1 MTRFKSANWPLNPD
15 SSYTKIGRH
24 YGKNRLLKVFGLV
37 WRSIQLLPF
46 VLRERPVVGLSH
58 GSRAQILLCN
68 LLRIPTIMVNDYEYA
83 KTPPLVRPRWEIV
96 PDVLFNENLHCKNRE
111 RIRTY
116 RGIKEDVYAPEFR
129 PDPSLVEQLQLNG
142 DVIVTVRPPATE
154 AHYHNPESE
163 KLFVQFMN
171 RLCDTRGTKAVLL
184 PRNKNQETEIRKHWP
199 QWFEDSKV
207 IIPREA
213 VDGLNLLW
221 HSDLVVSGGGTMNRE
236 AAALDVP
243 VYSIFRGKIG
253 AVDRRLQS
261 EGRLTLIESIEEVQT
276 RIAFRRREKSGS
288 PDNQPRQALRDI
300 VDHVEEIVRT
310 EYPGAMPS
318 TIAGEAQRTMKTLK
332 MMVIAGA
339 RPNFM
344 KIAPLM
350 KAISEYNSRNGNG
363 APAIHARLL
372 HTGQHYDEKM
382 SEIFFGELGIPA
394 PDINMGVGSGS
405 HAVQTA
411 NVMTRFETVC
421 EQERPD
427 WIVVVG
433 DVNSTMACTLV
444 GAKMGIKVAHVEA
457 GLRSFDRTMPEEIN
471 RIVTD
476 SLADLLLTPSQD
488 ANENLKRE
496 GVADSKIKLVGN
508 IMIDALIANLQ
519 KSRASN
525 LPKQLGLVHNG
536 FVYVTLHRP
545 SNVDDERSLT
555 AIMAELKRVT
565 RELPV
570 AFPMHPRTRK
580 MCAQYGISLETNHGL
595 KILDPIGYHDSLC
608 LTENARL
615 VLTDS
620 GGLQE
625 ESTYFR
631 TPCLTLRANTERP
644 ITVAVG
650 SNKLTRPET
659 LPGDIDDLLNREP
672 RFGEIPPLWDGQT
685 AAGLSMRFSH
695 ELDSSRIDR
704 RFAGVFNPRGFR

>member
-1 MTRFKSANWPLNPD
+1 M
-15 SSYTKIGRH
+15 
-24 YGKNRLLKVFGLV
+24 
-37 WRSIQLLPF
+37 
-46 VLRERPVVGLSH
+46 E
-58 GSRAQILLCN
+58 
-68 LLRIPTIMVNDYEYA
+68 
-83 KTPPLVRPRWEIV
+83 
-96 PDVLFNENLHCKNRE
+96 
-111 RIRTY
+111 
-116 RGIKEDVYAPEFR
+116 
-129 PDPSLVEQLQLNG
+129 
-142 DVIVTVRPPATE
+142 TV
-154 AHYHNPESE
+154 H
-163 KLFVQFMN
+163 
-171 RLCDTRGTKAVLL
+171 
-184 PRNKNQETEIRKHWP
+184 
-199 QWFEDSKV
+199 
-207 IIPREA
+207 
-213 VDGLNLLW
+213 
-221 HSDLVVSGGGTMNRE
+221 
-236 AAALDVP
+236 
-243 VYSIFRGKIG
+243 
-253 AVDRRLQS
+253 
-261 EGRLTLIESIEEVQT
+261 
-276 RIAFRRREKSGS
+276 
-288 PDNQPRQALRDI
+288 
-300 VDHVEEIVRT
+300 
-310 EYPGAMPS
+310 
-318 TIAGEAQRTMKTLK
+318 
-332 MMVIAGA
+332 
-339 RPNFM
+339 
-344 KIAPLM
+344 
-350 KAISEYNSRNGNG
+350 
-363 APAIHARLL
+363 PAIEARLL

-411 NVMTRFETVC
+411 NVMTRFEMVC

-488 ANENLKRE
+488 GNENLKRE
-496 GVADSKIKLVGN
+496 GVADSKIRLVGN

-525 LPKQLGLVHNG
+525 LPKQLGLLPNE

-555 AIMAELKRVT
+555 AIMAELKRVA

-595 KILDPIGYHDSLC
+595 RILDPIGYHDSLC

-644 ITVAVG
+644 ITVSMG

-659 LPGDIDDLLNREP
+659 LPGDIDEILNREP
-672 RFGEIPPLWDGQT
+672 RFGEIPPLWDGRT
-685 AAGLSMRFSH
+685 AR
-695 ELDSSRIDR
+695 RIVD
-704 RFAGVFNPRGFR
+704 ALLAQA